1 MTFLAVARKQLE
13 DNNVI
18 LSPLSIQSITY
29 DKTNPQGQYTLS
41 CLIENLPTGKSLRT
55 FMSPS

>member
-1 MTFLAVARKQLE
+1 MTFLVVARKKLE

-29 DKTNPQGQYTLS
+29 DKTNPQGQYALS
-41 CLIENLPTGKSLRT
+41 CFN
-55 FMSPS
+55 